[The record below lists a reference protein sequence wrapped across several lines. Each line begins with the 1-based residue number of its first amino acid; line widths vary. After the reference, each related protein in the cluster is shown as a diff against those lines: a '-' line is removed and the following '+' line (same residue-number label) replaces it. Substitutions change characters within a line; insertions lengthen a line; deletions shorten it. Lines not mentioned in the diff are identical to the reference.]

1 MEERESNEALYIKP
15 LNVGVK
21 KIQLKTNKNNTTFFI
36 KESISLIEIVHLE
49 IYRVAFVLG
58 EI

>member
-1 MEERESNEALYIKP
+1 MKPYIYKTIERR
-15 LNVGVK
+15 GK
-21 KIQLKTNKNNTTFFI
+21 KIQLKTNKNNTTFLI

>member
-1 MEERESNEALYIKP
+1 MKPYIYKTIERW
-15 LNVGVK
+15 GK
-21 KIQLKTNKNNTTFFI
+21 KIPVENQQYNTTFLI